1 MTDRRDELRQG
12 AAQLGIELE
21 DAAACKLLAFLD
33 LLEKWNRAYNL
44 TAIRDAGEAVARHLL
59 DSLSIL
65 RFIGEGPVLDIGSG
79 GGLPGIPFAICRPQ
93 QAVTLLDSNSKKTR
107 FLNQV
112 RLELALDNLA
122 VVHARIEAWRP
133 GTPPRFITSRAF
145 ASLRQMLDWCAHLLT
160 PETTIV
166 AMKGRYPGDELDEI
180 ADRKL
185 SVAVEKVAIPGISGE
200 RHIVSIRGF

>member
-1 MTDRRDELRQG
+1 MDRRDQLQQG

-21 DAAACKLLAFLD
+21 DSATDRLLAFLD

-44 TAIRDAGEAVARHLL
+44 TAIRDAGEALPRHLL
-59 DSLSIL
+59 DSLSIMS
-65 RFIGEGPVLDIGSG
+65 FIDDGPVLDIGSG
-79 GGLPGIPFAICRPQ
+79 GGLPGVPIAICRPQ
-93 QAVTLLDSNSKKTR
+93 LEVTLLDSNSKKTR

-122 VVHARIEAWRP
+122 VVHARIETWRP
-133 GTPPRFITSRAF
+133 DTPPRIIASRAF
-145 ASLRQMLDWCAHLLT
+145 ASLRQILDWCAHLLT

-166 AMKGRYPGDELDEI
+166 AMKGRYPGEELDEI
-180 ADRKL
+180 AERKL
-185 SVAVEKVAIPGISGE
+185 SVAVEKVAIPGMEGE